1 MGQDT
6 KFVGGDHVLS
16 SGIKVAWHITAVVA
30 LEGLQAH
37 PAKGGF
43 RNVRAC
49 EKSGKLC
56 NFAVDHV
63 DIEASGFERGDIETN
78 DVVITPRA
86 ISEADVGEQFYSL
99 SRRWR
104 AVLADIL
111 GPWRFPNVGATTS
124 VEKEA
129 KVSGLAKTDKCSS
142 AKF

>member
-37 PAKGGF
+37 PARGGF

-49 EKSGKLC
+49 KKSGKLC
-56 NFAVDHV
+56 NFASDHV

-78 DVVITPRA
+78 DVVIIRRA
-86 ISEADVGEQFYSL
+86 ISEWY
-99 SRRWR
+99 R
-104 AVLADIL
+104 
-111 GPWRFPNVGATTS
+111 PTS
-124 VEKEA
+124 ENSFIA
-129 KVSGLAKTDKCSS
+129 
-142 AKF
+142 